1 MLLQIYQEIIPYAMM
16 KAQLCWSVK
25 QYQTQHI
32 FTGKESV
39 FHFSAQLI
47 TDKIPRKSLY
57 SSVSHFMNF
66 YS

>member
-1 MLLQIYQEIIPYAMM
+1 MLLQIYQEIIFLCNDKRHSY
-16 KAQLCWSVK
+16 LCWSVK

-47 TDKIPRKSLY
+47 TDKTPRKSL
-57 SSVSHFMNF
+57 
-66 YS
+66 